1 MSLLPVVLFYFEDC
15 LNQWPKEFIFILFQ
29 WCSFEN
35 NPRLEGLELLG
46 LASYDTN
53 CSRRCMM
60 SQNSTLHGIDM
71 YSKNWKYVTYSVVG
85 LVINSIPHI

>member
-1 MSLLPVVLFYFEDC
+1 MIAASALQGLHHNQSFAIYFMSLLPIVFFFFFFEVC

-46 LASYDTN
+46 LASYDTKDLQV
-53 CSRRCMM
+53 M
-60 SQNSTLHGIDM
+60 TLTAHED
-71 YSKNWKYVTYSVVG
+71 V
-85 LVINSIPHI
+85 